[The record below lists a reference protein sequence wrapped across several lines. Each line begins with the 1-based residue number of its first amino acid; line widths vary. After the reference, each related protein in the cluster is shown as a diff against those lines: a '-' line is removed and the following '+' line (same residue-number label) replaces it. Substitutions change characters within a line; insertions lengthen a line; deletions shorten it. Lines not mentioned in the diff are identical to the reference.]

1 MGRRRRGGGGGGG
14 GGGNARG
21 VEDGRNDGPIY
32 YRVNDDNTGPELF
45 MEVCV
50 ERGWRVWEGAIE
62 GDDWNGSGPSWHVW
76 WRHGFPPGVYRRLK
90 PFQVINHIPRANG
103 LCKKDSLARS
113 LQKMK
118 HVFGSIFDFIPAT
131 YLLPC
136 EYTKLVAEYTRLMY
150 HQNKADQSAKNQMAL
165 GQHVG
170 LGVSSALPSGQVSV
184 DNTPQNIWIC
194 KPIGSSQ
201 GRGITIFQDLHELS
215 YGSSAVVQRY
225 IGNPLLVGGYKC
237 DVRLYVLVTSFLP
250 LLPHLY
256 TVGLYVF
263 GTEKYNLSS
272 LDNIFSHLT
281 NTSLNKLAPGY
292 RTEKERVGAGCKWTV
307 RELRRYLEST
317 GQRDWLLWQRVCV
330 MVSLT
335 LITQVGHV
343 PHHHNC
349 FELYGFD
356 ILIDDT
362 LTPSLLEVNRCPS
375 LSYDC
380 DVDRVVKKPMLHH
393 LFDLL
398 GPPKISEPLGRAL
411 KPPVLILLTRDKNH
425 NKKDADKEVSVISS
439 EVFSAF
445 DSHKYDKLMDNIE
458 MYKPTRKKR
467 NARSSVCEDCE
478 DGSYRITEI
487 PSETRFSSSASSSV
501 ENLRESKKE
510 SFKTSNPKA
519 LSTSSSSRGVG
530 SRRRRSISSFT
541 GTTHDPMVP
550 EELSL
555 DTFVPVTFNTTFQ
568 RVRRQFLNSQGG
580 KNFMSLSK
588 VGRGQFLDLSGRPRP
603 PSSRRGDGRGPQR
616 CPARCGDWVR
626 IFPYNA
632 ATLHASKDPLY
643 TKTLVAEL
651 HKYKRLCEKV
661 FRENPSSSDDALNAL
676 VQKILW
682 RDNVI
687 WVPKT

>member
-1 MGRRRRGGGGGGG
+1 MP
-14 GGGNARG
+14 NLT
-21 VEDGRNDGPIY
+21 Y
-32 YRVNDDNTGPELF
+32 CLLYQ
-45 MEVCV
+45 
-50 ERGWRVWEGAIE
+50 
-62 GDDWNGSGPSWHVW
+62 
-76 WRHGFPPGVYRRLK
+76 
-90 PFQVINHIPRANG
+90 QVINHIPRANG

-118 HVFGSIFDFIPAT
+118 HAFGSIFDFIPAT

-150 HQNKADQSAKNQMAL
+150 HQHKLEQGAKAAMSQNGGFGNGGL
-165 GQHVG
+165 PFGQT
-170 LGVSSALPSGQVSV
+170 PV
-184 DNTPQNIWIC
+184 DATPQNIWIC

-215 YGSSAVVQRY
+215 YASSAVVQRY

-250 LLPHLY
+250 LTVYMY
-256 TVGLYVF
+256 TEGIVRF

-307 RELRRYLEST
+307 RELRKYLESS
-317 GQRDWLLWQRVCV
+317 GQRDWLLWQRVSV

-362 LTPSLLEVNRCPS
+362 LTPLLLEVNRCPS

-398 GPPKISEPLGRAL
+398 GPPKVSEPIGRAL
-411 KPPVLILLTRDKNH
+411 KPPVLILLTRDRNH
-425 NKKDADKEVSVISS
+425 NKKESDKEVSLIHSDNHG
-439 EVFSAF
+439 AF
-445 DSHKYDKLMDNIE
+445 DTHHYDKLME
-458 MYKPTRKKR
+458 GVETYKPSRRKR

-478 DGSYRITEI
+478 DSSYKIADI
-487 PSETRFSSSASSSV
+487 PSYDGRYSSSGSSSV
-501 ENLRESKKE
+501 ENLRESRKE
-510 SFKTSNPKA
+510 GTRTS
-519 LSTSSSSRGVG
+519 LSTKTLGATVNSRGLT
-530 SRRRRSISSFT
+530 RRRRSISSFT
-541 GTTHDPMVP
+541 AAPHDPLVP
-550 EELSL
+550 EELSI

-568 RVRRQFLNSQGG
+568 RVRHQFLNNQGS
-580 KNFMSLSK
+580 KNFMLLSK
-588 VGRGQFLDLSGRPRP
+588 MGRGQFLDLSGRTRP

-626 IFPYNA
+626 TFPYNA

-643 TKTLVAEL
+643 TKTLVSEL

-661 FRENPSSSDDALNAL
+661 FRENPAGSDDLLNSL

-682 RDNVI
+682 RDSVI
-687 WVPKT
+687 WIPKT